1 MTAAPQA
8 EPEKVHVGKE
18 LKHKSPLIA
27 CRFDPKGRFVFA
39 SAEDDTVQRWEL
51 ETGKQTALAGHD
63 SWVFGL
69 AVHPN
74 GETLLTGGGDGQLL
88 WWPAAA
94 DAPTPSRRVRAHQG
108 WIRTVSVS
116 PDGTL
121 IATAGNDRRV
131 KVWSFA
137 DGSLVHDLPAHSKP
151 VYRVAF
157 DPTGKFLLS
166 ADLQGLVVQWDH
178 KPGKEA
184 CRFDAAKLY
193 AYNGGQGVDYGGVRD
208 LAFSADGKYLACG
221 GLIEA
226 SNPLGAVSNPAVVLL
241 DRESGKELRLQR
253 PKEDIK
259 GVVWG
264 LRFHPSGFLV
274 AASGG
279 TAGGYL
285 FFWKPDQVNEFF
297 NFKLPNTAR
306 DLDLHPD
313 GLRLATAHFDGQL
326 RVCPMTPKPDA
337 KKA

>member
-1 MTAAPQA
+1 MSPATQA
-8 EPEKVHVGKE
+8 EPEKVHVAKE

-39 SAEDDTVQRWEL
+39 SAEDDSVQRWDL

-63 SWVFGL
+63 SWVFAL
-69 AVHPN
+69 AVHPS
-74 GETLLTGGGDGQLL
+74 GETLLTGGGDGQLF
-88 WWPAAA
+88 WWPARA
-94 DAPTPSRRVRAHQG
+94 DAPVPSRRVRAHAG
-108 WIRTVSVS
+108 WIRSVAVS
-116 PDGTL
+116 PDGAL
-121 IATAGNDRRV
+121 VATAGNDRRV
-131 KVWSFA
+131 KVWSCA

-157 DPTGKFLLS
+157 DPSGKFLFS

-184 CRFDAAKLY
+184 GRFDAAKLY
-193 AYNGGQGVDYGGVRD
+193 AYNAGQGVDFGGVRD
-208 LAFSADGKYLACG
+208 LTFSADGKYLACG

-226 SNPLGAVSNPAVVLL
+226 SNPLGAVCTPAVVLL

-279 TAGGYL
+279 TPGGYL
-285 FFWKPDQVNEFF
+285 FFWKPDQVSEFF
-297 NFKLPNTAR
+297 KFKLPNTAR

-326 RVCPMTPKPDA
+326 RVCMMSLQA
-337 KKA
+337 AGKKT